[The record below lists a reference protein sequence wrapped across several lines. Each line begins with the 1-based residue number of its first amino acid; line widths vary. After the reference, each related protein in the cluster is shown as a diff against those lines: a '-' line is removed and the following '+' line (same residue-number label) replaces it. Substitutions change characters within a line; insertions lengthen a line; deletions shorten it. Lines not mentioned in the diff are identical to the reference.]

1 MKNRVEGHPNLYK
14 DTNSGVIVNRES
26 SDRSR
31 YRLAKEQ
38 ALSNIE
44 SQQEL
49 SSMRREMDE
58 LKSLI
63 KELLNKQVT

>member
-1 MKNRVEGHPNLYK
+1 MKNRVEGHQNLYK
-14 DTNSGVIVNRES
+14 DSESGVINNRES
-26 SDRSR
+26 SDRTR

-38 ALSNIE
+38 ALQNIE

-58 LKSLI
+58 IKSLL

>member
-1 MKNRVEGHPNLYK
+1 MKNRVEGHQNLYK
-14 DTNSGVIVNRES
+14 DKETGVIVNRET

-38 ALSNIE
+38 ALQNIE

-49 SSMRREMDE
+49 SAMRREMDE